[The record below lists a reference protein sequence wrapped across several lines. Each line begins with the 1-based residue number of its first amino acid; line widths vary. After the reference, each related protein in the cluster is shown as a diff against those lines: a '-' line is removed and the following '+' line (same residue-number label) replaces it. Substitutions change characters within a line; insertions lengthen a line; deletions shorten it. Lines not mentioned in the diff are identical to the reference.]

1 MEHSY
6 KLIVA
11 YDGTDYHGWQRQKG
25 VRSVDHV
32 IRETFLRSFYQKD
45 LLLVGAS
52 RTDAGVHTRGQVVR
66 LRTQLDL
73 IPSKLQYILNRSLP
87 PDIVVMD
94 CEKVPSRFHP
104 QHGVL
109 QKTYT
114 YTFSLKKLSP
124 MVGRYCYVFPHPLD
138 VALFREALETFVG
151 THDFRSFVKEE
162 SDKNTIRTVDTAA
175 LEPSACG
182 QFFIITIKGRTFLR
196 YMIRRMV
203 GAAFVVASRRTL
215 TIDDLRNQLSGSA
228 HCTKLLITAPAK
240 GLCLESIEYLK
251 GE

>member
-11 YDGTDYHGWQRQKG
+11 YDGTDYCGWQRQKG
-25 VRSVDHV
+25 VRSVDFV
-32 IRETFLRSFYQKD
+32 IRETFLRSFYQQD

-73 IPSKLQYILNRSLP
+73 IPFKLQYILNRSLP
-87 PDIVVMD
+87 GDIVVMD
-94 CEKVPSRFHP
+94 CKKVSSRFHP

-114 YTFSLKKLSP
+114 YTFSLKKLFP
-124 MVGRYCYVFPHPLD
+124 MMGRYCYVFPHQLD
-138 VALFREALETFVG
+138 IKLLQKALEVFIG

-162 SDKNTIRTVDTAA
+162 SDRNTVRTVDAVT

-182 QFFIITIKGRTFLR
+182 QFFIITIKGPAFLR

-203 GAAFVVASRRTL
+203 GAAFVVASRLDL

-228 HCTKLLITAPAK
+228 HCPKLLITAPAK
-240 GLCLESIEYLK
+240 GLCLESIEYIK